1 VFLLVCSHLVGIFFL
16 LEVILIFLFLYFLVV
31 LVAFCGTSYL
41 EVVKSR
47 DDQLPTK
54 GDFLAAL
61 LPLACIPALL
71 SLCCGMVKWWMTISS
86 RCLLNLTLSF
96 NEIVLLNVLWLFFA
110 GRTIVGYSLE
120 VYMFSFQ

>member
-1 VFLLVCSHLVGIFFL
+1 MFLLVCSHLVGIFFL

-61 LPLACIPALL
+61 LPLA
-71 SLCCGMVKWWMTISS
+71 
-86 RCLLNLTLSF
+86 
-96 NEIVLLNVLWLFFA
+96 
-110 GRTIVGYSLE
+110 
-120 VYMFSFQ
+120 